1 MSDISNSFAL
11 ARQEQPRHWWPVMRD
26 VGSVAAILIGIYFFS
41 QAIYEV
47 FFFYSQYLSFF
58 SIFVLN
64 IDNTCI
70 EKLPKESSCSNS

>member
-47 FFFYSQYLSFF
+47 FFFTHSTYPLSPFLF
-58 SIFVLN
+58 LILT
-64 IDNTCI
+64 IHA
-70 EKLPKESSCSNS
+70 

>member
-47 FFFYSQYLSFF
+47 FFLLSVPILF
-58 SIFVLN
+58 LN
-64 IDNTCI
+64 F
-70 EKLPKESSCSNS
+70 CS